1 MHIYAQ
7 PFFLFAAHCCASH
20 SALSGAAFL
29 TLRLS
34 FVSAAIFLYTMHAV
48 MRYTADCIHRQIYS
62 VFISEN
68 VAPILFIL
76 MNACMPNVDGN
87 M

>member
-1 MHIYAQ
+1 MHIYTQAA
-7 PFFLFAAHCCASH
+7 FLLAACFDTSH
-20 SALSGAAFL
+20 SALSGVAFL
-29 TLRLS
+29 PSRLS
-34 FVSAAIFLYTMHAV
+34 FVSAAIFLYTMHVV

-62 VFISEN
+62 VLMSEN